1 MITQNISVLIFL
13 TSFLNHADVEVNV
26 GVNGTEF
33 ILAADDIV
41 VPVKVLDD
49 GEPVLKD
56 KIITLTLEIKAGG
69 GSTDIFVSEATLI
82 IRAPIGGG
90 IKETICLNFLALQL
104 TSCVLY

>member
-1 MITQNISVLIFL
+1 M
-13 TSFLNHADVEVNV
+13 

-33 ILAADDIV
+33 TLAAVDIM

-56 KIITLTLEIKAGG
+56 KIITLTLLKKAGG
-69 GSTDIFVSEATLI
+69 ESTDIFVSEATLI

-90 IKETICLNFLALQL
+90 VKETICVNFLALQL
-104 TSCVLY
+104 TTFCVLY